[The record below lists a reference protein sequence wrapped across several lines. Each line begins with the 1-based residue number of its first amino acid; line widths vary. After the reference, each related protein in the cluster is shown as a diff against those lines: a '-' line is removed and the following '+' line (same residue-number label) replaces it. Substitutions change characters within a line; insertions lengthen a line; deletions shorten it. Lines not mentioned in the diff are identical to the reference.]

1 MSDRRV
7 VAKFNQD
14 AKVGR
19 GYVYTS
25 ADRLSARLSAER
37 LTLAVREM
45 IDLKG
50 KRVIDIGCGD
60 GTYTIELLG
69 GLPEYVLGIDPAEM
83 AIGCARS
90 RAAGLDGVE
99 FRVSDLS
106 DLSRLDRKFD
116 VAVVRGVLHH
126 LPDVE
131 AAIAGVC
138 AVADEIVVVE
148 PNGYNPVLQIIEKIS
163 PYHIEH
169 EEKSYFPHHLDRWF
183 RAHGGEVVRSGFC
196 GLVPMYCPDSVAR
209 MLKALEPVV
218 ENVPVLRRVLSG
230 SYIQKIRLST

>member
-69 GLPEYVLGIDPAEM
+69 GLP
-83 AIGCARS
+83 
-90 RAAGLDGVE
+90 
-99 FRVSDLS
+99 
-106 DLSRLDRKFD
+106 
-116 VAVVRGVLHH
+116 
-126 LPDVE
+126 
-131 AAIAGVC
+131 
-138 AVADEIVVVE
+138 
-148 PNGYNPVLQIIEKIS
+148 
-163 PYHIEH
+163 
-169 EEKSYFPHHLDRWF
+169 
-183 RAHGGEVVRSGFC
+183 
-196 GLVPMYCPDSVAR
+196 
-209 MLKALEPVV
+209 
-218 ENVPVLRRVLSG
+218 
-230 SYIQKIRLST
+230 